1 MSKALQAK
9 VNELFEATKSLETF
23 EEMQPYCD
31 DFNSWIKENTTYS
44 QKSLGTM
51 LSRTGLYKKFKSL
64 PLEQE
69 VNAVPVPKL
78 DKEGNQIGTE
88 LKHYVL
94 TQCGL
99 KKEDWETR
107 NTSTRATDR
116 LTNGNEIDPEQY
128 LEVVGNLLSSDN
140 PHELA
145 VGLIASTGRR
155 PHEILARAKFTAIDG
170 EEYHVMFEGQ
180 GKKRGDKPVFKIA
193 TLYPAE
199 YVIKIHNQLR
209 KELDTKSLLKE
220 VKAEFP
226 KDTAAQNRAIDSRRN
241 GSLNRVVRAYFG
253 EKDSPNP
260 VLAIRHGE
268 EQDNCKALRA
278 AYAALATE
286 RDCPKG
292 IGEKMLHAARLLGHY
307 VGENP
312 TDSSLRQTVTTLGY
326 LDYYTN
332 KPVPFP
338 TVEHERVKVANVR
351 VFAEDIET
359 IRELQQQWELPNQQ
373 TVVKNLIELAQ
384 KAKELEEK
392 LLDSQAQLEEF
403 KNQVDTESQ
412 TKEKTEVTDQTET
425 VEEKISRIVE
435 EKISTILD
443 EKLSKLV
450 PSPPSPVPH
459 SPTSKNI
466 TKPKQPKEDDT
477 DWESMSSEE
486 LKQNKS
492 RGGAEE
498 KLRRSFLAITNHND
512 HKARDNHG
520 QPDSSQMWVI
530 NNQALRQLSGCN
542 GMLVKDWM
550 ERHQGAIDDH
560 NSKYGLGTY
569 HNKGR
574 GDITE
579 VISW

>member
-9 VNELFEATKSLETF
+9 VNELFEATKDLNTF

-107 NTSTRATDR
+107 NTTTRATDR

-128 LEVVGNLLSSDN
+128 LEVVGNLLASDS

-145 VGLIASTGRR
+145 VGLIAATGRR
-155 PHEILARAKFTAIDG
+155 PHEILVRAKFTAIDS

-209 KELDTKSLLKE
+209 KEPDTKALLKE

-226 KDTAAQNRAIDSRRN
+226 GDTAAQNRAIDSRRN

-338 TVEHERVKVANVR
+338 TVERERVKVANVR

-359 IRELQQQWELPNQQ
+359 IRQLQEKWELPNQQ
-373 TVVKNLIELAQ
+373 TVVRNLVELAQ

-392 LLDSQAQLEEF
+392 LLDAQSQLEEF
-403 KNQVDTESQ
+403 RSQ
-412 TKEKTEVTDQTET
+412 EAEK
-425 VEEKISRIVE
+425 VEETEQNQEETMEDLDAKISR
-435 EKISTILD
+435 ILD
-443 EKLSKLV
+443 EKLSQFLPQIEKAA
-450 PSPPSPVPH
+450 S
-459 SPTSKNI
+459 TSTSTQKST
-466 TKPKQPKEDDT
+466 TKPKQEKDDDT

-520 QPDSSQMWVI
+520 QPDASQMWVI

>member
-9 VNELFEATKSLETF
+9 VNELFEATKGLETF

-99 KKEDWETR
+99 KKQDWETR
-107 NTSTRATDR
+107 NTTTRATDR
-116 LTNGNEIDPEQY
+116 LTNGHEIDPEQY
-128 LEVVGNLLSSDN
+128 LEVVGNLLASDN

-145 VGLIASTGRR
+145 VGLIAATGRR

-180 GKKRGDKPVFKIA
+180 GKKRGDKPVFNIA

-209 KELDTKSLLKE
+209 KEPDTKALLEE

-253 EKDSPNP
+253 EKENPNP

-292 IGEKMLHAARLLGHY
+292 LGEKMLHAAQLLGHY

-312 TDSSLRQTVTTLGY
+312 TDSTLRQTVTTLGY

-338 TVEHERVKVANVR
+338 TVESERVKVANVR

-359 IRELQQQWELPNQQ
+359 IRKLQQKWELPNQQ
-373 TVVKNLIELAQ
+373 TTVRNLIELAQ

-392 LLDSQAQLEEF
+392 LLDTQSQLEEF
-403 KNQVDTESQ
+403 KNQEAE
-412 TKEKTEVTDQTET
+412 KAEKTEQIEEET
-425 VEEKISRIVE
+425 MEDLDSRISR
-435 EKISTILD
+435 ILD
-443 EKLSKLV
+443 EKLSQYLPKLEAATT
-450 PSPPSPVPH
+450 H
-459 SPTSKNI
+459 SPSSSTPK
-466 TKPKQPKEDDT
+466 TKKPKEDDT

-498 KLRRSFLAITNHND
+498 KLRRSYLAITNHND
-512 HKARDNHG
+512 HKARDKNG
-520 QPDSSQMWVI
+520 QPDVSQMWVI

-550 ERHQGAIDDH
+550 TRHQGAIDDH
-560 NSKYGLGTY
+560 NSKYGLGAY

-574 GDITE
+574 GDISRA
-579 VISW
+579 INW

>member
-9 VNELFEATKSLETF
+9 VNELFEATKNLETF

-44 QKSLGTM
+44 QKSLGTV
-51 LSRTGLYKKFKSL
+51 LSRYGLYKKFKSL

-69 VNAVPVPKL
+69 VNAVPVPKF
-78 DKEGNQIGTE
+78 DKDGKQVATE

-107 NTSTRATDR
+107 NTTTRATDR

-128 LEVVGNLLSSDN
+128 LEVVGKLLSSDDS
-140 PHELA
+140 HELA
-145 VGLIASTGRR
+145 VGLVAATGRR
-155 PHEILARAKFTAIDG
+155 PHEILARAKFTAVDG
-170 EEYHVMFEGQ
+170 QEYQVGFEGQ
-180 GKKRGDKPVFKIA
+180 GKKRGDKPVFTIA

-199 YVIKIHNQLR
+199 YIIKLHNQLLR
-209 KELDTKSLLKE
+209 EPNTKALLKE
-220 VKAEFP
+220 AKAEFP
-226 KDTAAQNRAIDSRRN
+226 NDIAAQNRAIDSRRN
-241 GSLNRVVRAYFG
+241 GSLNRVVREYFG
-253 EKDSPNP
+253 DKDDCTP
-260 VLAIRHGE
+260 VLAVRYGE

-286 RDCPKG
+286 RDCPKS

-307 VGENP
+307 VDENP

-338 TVEHERVKVANVR
+338 TVESERVELANVR
-351 VFAEDIET
+351 VLSQDIEI
-359 IRELQQQWELPNQQ
+359 IRELQQQWGLPNQQ
-373 TVVKNLIELAQ
+373 TTVRNLIELAQ
-384 KAKELEEK
+384 KAKELEKK
-392 LLDSQAQLEEF
+392 LLNAQLQLEEF
-403 KNQVDTESQ
+403 RSQ
-412 TKEKTEVTDQTET
+412 EAEKAEKTEQ
-425 VEEKISRIVE
+425 VEEETMEDLDSRISR
-435 EKISTILD
+435 ILD
-443 EKLSKLV
+443 EKLSQYLPKLEAATTN
-450 PSPPSPVPH
+450 H
-459 SPTSKNI
+459 SHSSSAPKTK
-466 TKPKQPKEDDT
+466 KPKQPKEDDT

-486 LKQNKS
+486 LRENKS

-498 KLRRSFLAITNHND
+498 KLRRSFLAIITHND
-512 HKARDNHG
+512 HKARDNNG
-520 QPDSSQMWVI
+520 QQDISQMWVI

>member
-1 MSKALQAK
+1 MSKALQDK
-9 VNELFEATKSLETF
+9 VNELFEATKNLKTF

-31 DFNSWIKENTTYS
+31 DFNNWIKENTTYS
-44 QKSLGTM
+44 QKSLGTV
-51 LSRTGLYKKFKSL
+51 LSRAGLYKKFKSL

-69 VNAVPVPKL
+69 VNAVPVPKF
-78 DKEGNQIGTE
+78 DKDGNQIATE

-99 KKEDWETR
+99 TKVDWTDR
-107 NTSTRATDR
+107 NTTTRATDR
-116 LTNGNEIDPEQY
+116 LSNGNEIDPEQY
-128 LEVVGNLLSSDN
+128 LEVVGKLLSSDD

-155 PHEILARAKFTAIDG
+155 PHEILARARFTAVDG
-170 EEYHVMFEGQ
+170 EPYQVMFEGQ
-180 GKKRGDKPVFKIA
+180 GKKRGEKPVFKIA
-193 TLYPAE
+193 TLYPAD
-199 YVIKIHNQLR
+199 YIIKIHNQLR
-209 KELDTKSLLKE
+209 KEDSTKALLKE

-226 KDTAAQNRAIDSRRN
+226 NDVAAQNRAIDSRRN
-241 GSLNRVVRAYFG
+241 GSLNRVVRTYFG
-253 EKDSPNP
+253 DKDSSTP

-286 RDCPKG
+286 RDCPKS

-307 VGENP
+307 VGEKP

-338 TVEHERVKVANVR
+338 NNVVEDKQPKTNVR
-351 VFAEDIET
+351 VFLDDLKAIK
-359 IRELQQQWELPNQQ
+359 ELQEKWELPNQQ
-373 TVVKNLIELAQ
+373 TTVRNLIELAQ

-392 LLDSQAQLEEF
+392 LLDTQAQLEEF
-403 KNQVDTESQ
+403 KNQKVEETDTETMENIES
-412 TKEKTEVTDQTET
+412 T
-425 VEEKISRIVE
+425 ISR
-435 EKISTILD
+435 ILD
-443 EKLSKLV
+443 EKLSQLIPQLQQV
-450 PSPPSPVPH
+450 ES
-459 SPTSKNI
+459 TSTNSKV
-466 TKPKQPKEDDT
+466 TKSKVKEDDT

-486 LKQNKS
+486 LRENKS
-492 RGGAEE
+492 GGAAQE
-498 KLRRSFLAITNHND
+498 KLRRSFLAITDNND
-512 HKARDNHG
+512 HKARDNNG
-520 QPDSSQMWVI
+520 QPDTDKMWVI

-550 ERHQGAIDDH
+550 VRHQTAIDDH
-560 NSKYGLGTY
+560 NNKYGLGTY

-574 GDITE
+574 GDIAE
-579 VISW
+579 AINW

>member
-1 MSKALQAK
+1 MSKALQDK
-9 VNELFEATKSLETF
+9 VNELFEATKNLTSF

-44 QKSLGTM
+44 HKSLGTV
-51 LSRTGLYKKFKSL
+51 LSRAGLYKKFKSL
-64 PLEQE
+64 KLEQE

-78 DKEGNQIGTE
+78 DQDGNQVATE

-99 KKEDWETR
+99 KKEDWTDR
-107 NTSTRATDR
+107 NTTTRATDR
-116 LTNGNEIDPEQY
+116 LSNGNEIDPEQY
-128 LEVVGNLLSSDN
+128 LEVVGKLLTSDD

-145 VGLIASTGRR
+145 VGLVASTGRR
-155 PHEILARAKFTAIDG
+155 PHEILARAKFTAVDG
-170 EEYHVMFEGQ
+170 EEYRVSFEGQ
-180 GKKRGDKPVFKIA
+180 GKKRGDKPVFTIA
-193 TLYPAE
+193 TLYPSD
-199 YVIKIHNQLR
+199 YIIKLHNHLL
-209 KELDTKSLLKE
+209 KESSTKSLLKE
-220 VKAEFP
+220 VKTEFP
-226 KDTAAQNRAIDSRRN
+226 NDIAAQNRAIDSRRN
-241 GSLNRVVRAYFG
+241 GSLNRVVRLYFG
-253 EKDSPNP
+253 DKDDSIP
-260 VLAIRHGE
+260 VLPIRHGE

-286 RDCPKG
+286 RDCPKS

-307 VGENP
+307 VGEKP

-326 LDYYTN
+326 LDYYTKAPVLFPSIQTKN
-332 KPVPFP
+332 KQSTNTLRIFSDDLEV
-338 TVEHERVKVANVR
+338 
-351 VFAEDIET
+351 
-359 IRELQQQWELPNQQ
+359 IRELQQKWELPNQQ
-373 TVVKNLIELAQ
+373 TTVKNLVELAQ

-392 LLDSQAQLEEF
+392 LLDAQSQLEEF
-403 KNQVDTESQ
+403 KNQKVEIAEELTMEDL
-412 TKEKTEVTDQTET
+412 ET
-425 VEEKISRIVE
+425 KISR
-435 EKISTILD
+435 ILD
-443 EKLSKLV
+443 EKLSQILPQLEQV
-450 PSPPSPVPH
+450 EA
-459 SPTSKNI
+459 TSATRK
-466 TKPKQPKEDDT
+466 TVKSKPKEDDT
-477 DWESMSSEE
+477 DWESITSED
-486 LKQNKS
+486 LKKNKS
-492 RGGAEE
+492 GGAAQE

-512 HKARDNHG
+512 HKARDNNG
-520 QPDSSQMWVI
+520 QSDIDKMWVI

>member
-1 MSKALQAK
+1 MSKALQEK
-9 VNELFEATKSLETF
+9 VNELFEATKGLETF

-31 DFNSWIKENTTYS
+31 DFNTWIKENTTYS
-44 QKSLGTM
+44 QKSLGTV
-51 LSRTGLYKKFKSL
+51 LSRYGLYKKFKSL

-69 VNAVPVPKL
+69 VNAVPVPKF
-78 DKEGNQIGTE
+78 DKDGNQVATE

-99 KKEDWETR
+99 KKEDWTDR
-107 NTSTRATDR
+107 NTTTRATDR
-116 LTNGNEIDPEQY
+116 LSNGNEIDPEQY
-128 LEVVGNLLSSDN
+128 LDVVGKLLSSDD

-145 VGLIASTGRR
+145 VGLIAATGRR

-209 KELDTKSLLKE
+209 KEANTKALLKE
-220 VKAEFP
+220 VRAEFP
-226 KDTAAQNRAIDSRRN
+226 KDTAEQNRAIDSRRN
-241 GSLNRVVRAYFG
+241 GSLNRVVRTYFG
-253 EKDSPNP
+253 EKDNPNP

-292 IGEKMLHAARLLGHY
+292 LGEKMLHAAQLLGHY

-338 TVEHERVKVANVR
+338 TVERERMKVTNVR
-351 VFAEDIET
+351 VFAEDMEA
-359 IRELQQQWELPNQQ
+359 IRQLQEQWELPNQQ

-384 KAKELEEK
+384 KAKEFEEK
-392 LLDSQAQLEEF
+392 LVGTQAQLEEF
-403 KNQVDTESQ
+403 KNQAETE
-412 TKEKTEVTDQTET
+412 TKEETDVSEQTENLD
-425 VEEKISRIVE
+425 ERIGR
-435 EKISTILD
+435 ILE
-443 EKLSKLV
+443 EKLSKLI
-450 PSPPSPVPH
+450 PSLSSTPH
-459 SPTSKNI
+459 SPTPKNT
-466 TKPKQPKEDDT
+466 TKSKQPKEDNT

-498 KLRRSFLAITNHND
+498 KLRRSFLAITSHND
-512 HKARDNHG
+512 HKARDKNG
-520 QPDSSQMWVI
+520 QSDTSQMWVI

-550 ERHQGAIDDH
+550 TRHQGAIDDH
-560 NSKYGLGTY
+560 NSKYELGTY

>member
-1 MSKALQAK
+1 MSKALQDK
-9 VNELFEATKSLETF
+9 VNELFEATKNLKNF

-31 DFNSWIKENTTYS
+31 DFNIWIKENTTYS
-44 QKSLGTM
+44 QKSLGTV
-51 LSRTGLYKKFKSL
+51 LSRAGLYKKFKSL

-78 DKEGNQIGTE
+78 DQDGNQVATE

-99 KKEDWETR
+99 TKVDWTDR
-107 NTSTRATDR
+107 NTTTRATDR
-116 LTNGNEIDPEQY
+116 LSNGNEINPDQF
-128 LEVVGNLLSSDN
+128 LEVIGKLLSSDD

-145 VGLIASTGRR
+145 VGLIAATGRR
-155 PHEILARAKFTAIDG
+155 PHEILARAKFTAVEG
-170 EEYHVMFEGQ
+170 ENYQVSFEGQ

-193 TLYPAE
+193 TLYPAN
-199 YVIKIHNQLR
+199 YIIKLHNQLL
-209 KELDTKSLLKE
+209 KEPSTKALLKE
-220 VKAEFP
+220 VTAEFP
-226 KDTAAQNRAIDSRRN
+226 NDIAAQNRAIDSRRN

-253 EKDSPNP
+253 DKDSSNP

-286 RDCPKG
+286 RDCPKS

-307 VGENP
+307 VGEKP

-326 LDYYTN
+326 LDYYTT
-332 KPVPFP
+332 KPVLFP
-338 TVEHERVKVANVR
+338 SVQTKNKQSTNTLRIFSDDLEV
-351 VFAEDIET
+351 
-359 IRELQQQWELPNQQ
+359 IRELQQKWELPNQQ
-373 TVVKNLIELAQ
+373 TTVKNLVELAQ

-392 LLDSQAQLEEF
+392 LLDAQSQLEEF
-403 KNQVDTESQ
+403 KNQKVEIAEELTMENL
-412 TKEKTEVTDQTET
+412 ET
-425 VEEKISRIVE
+425 KISR
-435 EKISTILD
+435 ILD
-443 EKLSKLV
+443 EKLSQLLPQLEQAEV
-450 PSPPSPVPH
+450 
-459 SPTSKNI
+459 TSATKKI
-466 TKPKQPKEDDT
+466 TKSKPKEDDT
-477 DWESMSSEE
+477 DWESMPSEE
-486 LKQNKS
+486 LKKNKS
-492 RGGAEE
+492 GGAAQE

-512 HKARDNHG
+512 HKARDNNG
-520 QPDSSQMWVI
+520 QPDTDKMWVI

-542 GMLVKDWM
+542 GMLVKDWI
-550 ERHQGAIDDH
+550 ERHQTAIDDH

>member
-9 VNELFEATKSLETF
+9 VNELFEATKGLETF

-31 DFNSWIKENTTYS
+31 DFNIWIKENTTYS
-44 QKSLGTM
+44 QKSLGTV
-51 LSRTGLYKKFKSL
+51 LSRYGLYKKFKSL

-99 KKEDWETR
+99 KKQDWETR
-107 NTSTRATDR
+107 NTTTRATDR
-116 LTNGNEIDPEQY
+116 LTNGNEIDPDQY
-128 LEVVGNLLSSDN
+128 LEVVGNLLASDN

-145 VGLIASTGRR
+145 VGLIAVTGRR

-170 EEYHVMFEGQ
+170 EEYQVMFEGQ

-193 TLYPAE
+193 TLYPAD

-209 KELDTKSLLKE
+209 KEPDTKALLKK
-220 VKAEFP
+220 VKIEFP
-226 KDTAAQNRAIDSRRN
+226 NDTAAQNRAIDSRRN

-253 EKDSPNP
+253 EKESSNP

-307 VGENP
+307 VGESP

-338 TVEHERVKVANVR
+338 AVERERVKVANVR

-359 IRELQQQWELPNQQ
+359 IRELQQKWELPNQQ
-373 TVVKNLIELAQ
+373 TTVKNL
-384 KAKELEEK
+384 LE
-392 LLDSQAQLEEF
+392 
-403 KNQVDTESQ
+403 
-412 TKEKTEVTDQTET
+412 
-425 VEEKISRIVE
+425 
-435 EKISTILD
+435 
-443 EKLSKLV
+443 
-450 PSPPSPVPH
+450 
-459 SPTSKNI
+459 
-466 TKPKQPKEDDT
+466 
-477 DWESMSSEE
+477 
-486 LKQNKS
+486 
-492 RGGAEE
+492 
-498 KLRRSFLAITNHND
+498 
-512 HKARDNHG
+512 
-520 QPDSSQMWVI
+520 
-530 NNQALRQLSGCN
+530 
-542 GMLVKDWM
+542 
-550 ERHQGAIDDH
+550 
-560 NSKYGLGTY
+560 
-569 HNKGR
+569 
-574 GDITE
+574 
-579 VISW
+579 

>member
-1 MSKALQAK
+1 MSKAVIDK
-9 VNELFEATKSLETF
+9 VNELFEATKNLKSF
-23 EEMQPYCD
+23 EDMQPHCD

-44 QKSLGTM
+44 QKSLGTV
-51 LSRTGLYKKFKSL
+51 LSRAGLYKKFKSL

-69 VNAVPVPKL
+69 VNAVSVPKL
-78 DKEGNQIGTE
+78 DKDGNQVGTE

-99 KKEDWETR
+99 AKKDWETR

-116 LTNGNEIDPEQY
+116 LSNGNEIDSGQY
-128 LEVVGNLLSSDN
+128 LEVVGKLLSSDD

-155 PHEILARAKFTAIDG
+155 PHEILARAKFTAVDC
-170 EEYHVMFEGQ
+170 EQYQVMFEGQ
-180 GKKRGDKPVFKIA
+180 GKKRGEKPLFKIA
-193 TLYPAE
+193 TLYPAD
-199 YVIKIHNQLR
+199 YVIKIYNQLR
-209 KELDTKSLLKE
+209 KEDNTKALLKE
-220 VKAEFP
+220 VRAEFP
-226 KDTAAQNRAIDSRRN
+226 NDIAAQNRAIDSRRN

-253 EKDSPNP
+253 DKDSSNP
-260 VLAIRHGE
+260 VLAIRYGE

-286 RDCPKG
+286 RDCPKSV
-292 IGEKMLHAARLLGHY
+292 GEKMLHAARLLGHY

-338 TVEHERVKVANVR
+338 NHVLEDKQPKTNVR
-351 VFAEDIET
+351 VFVDDLKAIK
-359 IRELQQQWELPNQQ
+359 ELQEKWELPNQQ
-373 TVVKNLIELAQ
+373 TTVRNLIELAQ

-392 LLDSQAQLEEF
+392 LLSTQAQLEEF
-403 KNQVDTESQ
+403 KNQQLEETDTETMENLES
-412 TKEKTEVTDQTET
+412 T
-425 VEEKISRIVE
+425 ISR
-435 EKISTILD
+435 ILD
-443 EKLSKLV
+443 EKLSQLI
-450 PSPPSPVPH
+450 PQLQQGQSTS
-459 SPTSKNI
+459 TSKK
-466 TKPKQPKEDDT
+466 TAKSKPKEDDT

-486 LKQNKS
+486 LKESKT
-492 RGGAEE
+492 RGAAEE
-498 KLRRSFLAITNHND
+498 KLRRSYLAITNHND
-512 HKARDNHG
+512 HKARNNDG
-520 QPDSSQMWVI
+520 QPDTNQMWVV

-550 ERHQGAIDDH
+550 VRHQTAIDDH
-560 NSKYGLGTY
+560 NNKYGLGIY

-579 VISW
+579 VIRW